1 MIIPHKDL
9 EPDTLTGIIR
19 EFVLREGTEYGEDDI
34 PLAKKV
40 AQVKL
45 QLNQGSAFLVYSELH
60 DTVNILPIDQF
71 EQQENNQASE
81 QEELS

>member
-1 MIIPHKDL
+1 MIIPYKEL

-19 EFVLREGTEYGEDDI
+19 EFVLREGTEYGESDVSL
-34 PLAKKV
+34 PEKV

-45 QLNQGSAFLVYSELH
+45 QLASGSAFLVYSELH

-71 EQQENNQASE
+71 DQQENE
-81 QEELS
+81 QE

>member
-1 MIIPHKDL
+1 MIIPYKDL

-19 EFVLREGTEYGEDDI
+19 EFVLREGTEYGEDDV

-40 AQVKL
+40 AQVKE
-45 QLNQGSAFLVYSELH
+45 QLANSSAFLVYSELH

-71 EQQENNQASE
+71 EQQESE
-81 QEELS
+81 QEE

>member
-1 MIIPHKDL
+1 MIIPYKEL

-19 EFVLREGTEYGEDDI
+19 EFVLREGTEYGEDDV
-34 PLAKKV
+34 PLAEKV

-45 QLNQGSAFLVYSELH
+45 QLANGSAFLVYSELH

-71 EQQENNQASE
+71 DQQENE
-81 QEELS
+81 QENES

>member
-1 MIIPHKDL
+1 MIIPYKEL

-19 EFVLREGTEYGEDDI
+19 EFVLREGTEYGENDVSL
-34 PLAKKV
+34 PEKV

-45 QLNQGSAFLVYSELH
+45 QLASGSAFLVYSELH

-71 EQQENNQASE
+71 EQQENE
-81 QEELS
+81 QE

>member
-1 MIIPHKDL
+1 MIIPYKDL

-19 EFVLREGTEYGEDDI
+19 EFVLREGTEYGEDDV

-45 QLNQGSAFLVYSELH
+45 QLADSSALLVYSELH
-60 DTVNILPIDQF
+60 NTVNILPIDQYD
-71 EQQENNQASE
+71 QQEPM
-81 QEELS
+81 QE